1 MQIIKSR
8 IMSDLSYQFFQKS
21 KSKVITTAVFFQALL
36 LIAFTATFANAE
48 NSTTS
53 AETEK
58 SSSIVSPGAT
68 TSKTTVSTK
77 TDCTTDASSTTTT
90 VTTSSETKTIKAR
103 RRIALALGGGG
114 TRGAAEIG
122 VLRVL
127 ERNGIPI
134 DMIAGTSMGSL
145 IGGLYIAGI
154 SMDDLESKFADR
166 SLMKS
171 YNSIPPYVRI
181 FALPYRTV
189 KRTLGLKSFDGLY
202 KGNVFRK
209 FLHREWSVS
218 DKNIEELKR
227 PFAALAFNLLD
238 GNTYAIRSGNLGTAL
253 EASCAIPVLRKPI
266 AVGNKLFV
274 DGGSVDNVPVDEAR
288 ALGGDIVIAVN
299 VDESVN
305 QLPAEYFYRVGSVAP
320 RMFNLELAIA
330 DARHCKGAD
339 IVIHPNVDGIGITS
353 TRKEDAMKAIKAGE
367 RAAEEALPA
376 IREKLQSAGIVVEPL
391 VKSQH

>member
-1 MQIIKSR
+1 MSISR
-8 IMSDLSYQFFQKS
+8 HQPS
-21 KSKVITTAVFFQALL
+21 KITGGKVVATTLL
-36 LIAFTATFANAE
+36 VSAFLVSAFHFSNSATFA
-48 NSTTS
+48 
-53 AETEK
+53 
-58 SSSIVSPGAT
+58 SSE
-68 TSKTTVSTK
+68 
-77 TDCTTDASSTTTT
+77 SSDTTTT
-90 VTTSSETKTIKAR
+90 SMTSTISKGQTSSTAGATSNTTHKTTNTTTSTTLNATGSHR
-103 RRIALALGGGG
+103 HIALALGGGG

-127 ERNGIPI
+127 ERNNIPI
-134 DMIAGTSMGSL
+134 DMIAGTSMGAL
-145 IGGLYIAGI
+145 IGGLYIGGV
-154 SMDDLESKFADR
+154 STDNLESKFANR

-209 FLHREWSVS
+209 FIHREWSVS
-218 DKNIEELKR
+218 DKNIEDLNR
-227 PFAALAFNLLD
+227 PVAALAFNLLD
-238 GNTYAIRSGNLGTAL
+238 GNTYAIRRGNLGTAL

-266 AVGNKLFV
+266 AIGNKLFV
-274 DGGSVDNVPVDEAR
+274 DGGSVENVPVGTAR
-288 ALGGDIVIAVN
+288 TLGGDIVIAVN

-305 QLPAEYFYRVGSVAP
+305 QLPPEYFYRVGSVAP

-353 TRKEDAMKAIKAGE
+353 TRNSDALKAIKAGE
-367 RAAEEALPA
+367 IAAQEALPA
-376 IREKLQSAGIVVEPL
+376 ILEKLQAAGIVIEP
-391 VKSQH
+391 VAKTQQ